1 MKPKLYLDEDIYPGM
16 AQELRKHGV
25 DAEGVRETGRTGF
38 ADDDQLAYAVVH
50 GRAMV
55 SWNRRHFADLSIEY
69 FMLTMQHWGIVLAPQ
84 YEFGE
89 MLRRL
94 IRLCEIYDGEDLR
107 NQTVYLQSVK

>member
-1 MKPKLYLDEDIYPGM
+1 M
-16 AQELRKHGV
+16 AQELRKRGV
-25 DAEGVRETGRTGF
+25 DAEGVSEAGRRGF
-38 ADDDQLAYAVVH
+38 DDDDQLAHAVAHSRV
-50 GRAMV
+50 MV
-55 SWNRRHFADLSIEY
+55 TCNRLHFDDLSTQY
-69 FMLTMQHWGIVLAPQ
+69 FLSNMQHCGIVLAPQ